1 MKRAAAWIL
10 AAVLAAPAV
19 LALAVPGVDF
29 DALRCA
35 MKCGHA
41 VKAGAVCCPTD
52 SGAASWRTCPASD
65 SALLGYAPAASGV
78 LTSAFRLTV
87 PAASVPLV
95 PGASP
100 APRAAFDTPLDH
112 VPLALS

>member
-1 MKRAAAWIL
+1 MRSAAAWTL

-29 DALRCA
+29 EALRCA

-41 VKAGAVCCPTD
+41 VRAGAVCCPTKAD
-52 SGAASWRTCPASD
+52 GASWTTCPTGEQG
-65 SALLGYAPAASGV
+65 LLAFAAPAAAV
-78 LTSAFRLTV
+78 LTLSFRLAMPSGSV
-87 PAASVPLV
+87 RLFAAPAS
-95 PGASP
+95 SP
-100 APRAAFDTPLDH
+100 RSALDPPLDH